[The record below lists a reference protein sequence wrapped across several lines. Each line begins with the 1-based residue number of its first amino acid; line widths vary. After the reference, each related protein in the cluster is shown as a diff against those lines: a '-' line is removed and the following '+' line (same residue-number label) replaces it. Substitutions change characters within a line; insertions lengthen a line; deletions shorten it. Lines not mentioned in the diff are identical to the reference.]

1 MGFPAGEIDVDVV
14 VVESTVQRS
23 DDAYM
28 LVRVMYQP
36 IRILSM
42 IAAVLGIISLRSIPG
57 TLVRIGW
64 NGPRISLGA
73 VGFRSTMSWWGG
85 PPGSRI
91 MIVAL
96 WGRETPWTDSAASIS
111 RNPIPPM
118 AKLPIDRKLRRDT
131 PSQNRDPG
139 PRMFSM
145 IDCSKTSLSR
155 VAEAPRVLSEE
166 SGL

>member
-1 MGFPAGEIDVDVV
+1 
-14 VVESTVQRS
+14 
-23 DDAYM
+23 
-28 LVRVMYQP
+28 
-36 IRILSM
+36 M

-111 RNPIPPM
+111 RNPIPPI
-118 AKLPIDRKLRRDT
+118 ARLPIDRKLRRDT

-139 PRMFSM
+139 PRIFSM
-145 IDCSKTSLSR
+145 MDCSKTSLSR